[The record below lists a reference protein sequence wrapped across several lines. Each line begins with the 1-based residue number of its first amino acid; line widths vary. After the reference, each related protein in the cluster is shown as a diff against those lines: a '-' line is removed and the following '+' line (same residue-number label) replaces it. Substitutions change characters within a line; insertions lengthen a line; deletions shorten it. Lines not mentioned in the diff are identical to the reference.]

1 MVKLLFQDARCSSH
15 VPNQKRG
22 ETRLPIGSYLFL
34 IMDEVLNIMIKQG
47 KTRGEIHGIK
57 IPSGVKE
64 QIISQ
69 YADNTS
75 MSLVGEEDNIDKMV
89 DLLNTFLC
97 ISML

>member
-1 MVKLLFQDARCSSH
+1 MRLFVFSNGKLGIAKEFVDMVKLLFQDARCSSH

-64 QIISQ
+64 
-69 YADNTS
+69 
-75 MSLVGEEDNIDKMV
+75 
-89 DLLNTFLC
+89 
-97 ISML
+97 